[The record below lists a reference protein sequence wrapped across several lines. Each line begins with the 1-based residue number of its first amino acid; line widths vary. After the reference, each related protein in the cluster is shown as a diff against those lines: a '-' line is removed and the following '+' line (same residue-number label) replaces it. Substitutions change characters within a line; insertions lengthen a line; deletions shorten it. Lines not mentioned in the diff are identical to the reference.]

1 MPYSITTKDGIT
13 INNIPDDVAPDSP
26 ELKARVAKIR
36 AGGGTAALE
45 APAAVAAQPAQ
56 QPAPAPAVPERSM
69 LEQAA
74 YEVAAPIESGLA
86 LGTGFLSSIPA
97 GLRGLFE
104 LARTQNPELAA
115 QAVQETQQLL
125 SYQPRGQTGQ
135 GIVGAVGQVGELMGM
150 PGQYVG
156 GKLAETGMPG
166 AATVAQIGTD
176 IATGGALGKVA
187 QAGKAAVTARQVAK
201 QQAAQA
207 AARAETPP
215 AVQAAQQMEQ
225 APVIQP
231 IAQRMQAQE
240 AAAQQAG
247 TVSPLPKMPEVKRV
261 ALSTETIEGGLS
273 PKLTQDRRSV
283 LEALGF
289 KEGEMRTGAVQGDK
303 WKAGRETSISKL
315 EGGERMRAQFDL
327 ETEKLGQY
335 AQQLATDL
343 GTELKKAPAARGSTI
358 AAPLEAY
365 QAWYTQQ
372 ISNLYKQADEIASQS
387 GGIQFNRLQ
396 EALNK
401 NSNFATSE
409 AGQLRRGL
417 RSYMKEQGLIDLDG
431 NIMPMTAAQ
440 AEGVKQFMTPLWDR
454 KNAFAVTAIKDAL
467 DEDVTQVLGKQVYDN
482 ARQARRQYN
491 QIFEEPDSLAKIL
504 DVSGPGGINRAIS
517 HEKLPGY
524 MANQA
529 ASNFKQFEHIM
540 NVLDNMPTAELRQTA
555 ALAKQEIQ
563 GAILDDIFKN
573 NLSDQFQW
581 AHNPKSL
588 DKAIGQY
595 KGKLDTVFG
604 VENADKLRTLQA
616 GAHILKKIDYAP
628 SGTAE
633 QMQNLTGRAGT
644 ALKNLGA
651 KAPIMES
658 VGAGLGATA
667 GPVGAMVGAV
677 AGRGVSTM
685 AAKRAF
691 QKEIDKALQGSP
703 KYH

>member
-26 ELKARVAKIR
+26 DLKARVAKIR

-45 APAAVAAQPAQ
+45 APAVAAQTAQ
-56 QPAPAPAVPERSM
+56 QPAPATAVPERSM
-69 LEQAA
+69 NEKVL
-74 YEVAAPIESGLA
+74 YEAAAPFEAGIS
-86 LGTGFLSSIPA
+86 LGTGAIGSVA
-97 GLRGLFE
+97 GGLRGLFE

-115 QAVQETQQLL
+115 QAVQEMQQLI
-125 SYQPRGQTGQ
+125 SYQPRGQIGQ
-135 GIVGAVGQVGELMGM
+135 GIVGAVGKVGELMGM

-156 GKLAETGMPG
+156 GKLAEAGMPG
-166 AATVAQIGTD
+166 AATVAQIGAD

-187 QAGKAAVTARQVAK
+187 QAGKAAVAARQVAR

-207 AARAETPP
+207 AARAEIPA

-231 IAQRMQAQE
+231 LAQRLQAQE

-261 ALSTETIEGGLS
+261 ALSSPSTEGGLS
-273 PKLTQDRRSV
+273 PKITQDRRSV

-289 KEGEMRTGAVQGDK
+289 KDGEMRTGAVQGDK
-303 WKAGRETSISKL
+303 WQAGKETDMARL

-372 ISNLYKQADEIASQS
+372 ISNLYKKADEIASQS

-417 RSYMKEQGLIDLDG
+417 RSYMKEQGLIDADG

-454 KNAFAVTAIKDAL
+454 KNAFAVKAIKDAL

-504 DVSGPGGINRAIS
+504 DVSGPSGINRAIS

-529 ASNFKQFEHIM
+529 ASNFQQFEHIM

-616 GAHILKKIDYAP
+616 GAHILQKIDYNP
-628 SGTAE
+628 SGTAART
-633 QMQNLTGRAGT
+633 QNLTGRAGT

-651 KAPIMES
+651 KTPVMEMT
-658 VGAGLGATA
+658 GAGIGGFAF
-667 GPVGAMVGAV
+667 GPVGAV
-677 AGRGVSTM
+677 AGAGIGRVGSTM

>member
-13 INNIPDDVAPDSP
+13 INNIPDDIAPDSP
-26 ELKARVAKIR
+26 DLKARVAKIR

-45 APAAVAAQPAQ
+45 APAAVAAQTTQ
-56 QPAPAPAVPERSM
+56 QPAPTTAASERSM

-74 YEVAAPIESGLA
+74 YEAAAPFEAGTA
-86 LGTGFLSSIPA
+86 LGTGLLSSIPA

-115 QAVQETQQLL
+115 QAVQETQQLM

-135 GIVGAVGQVGELMGM
+135 AIVGAVGKVGELLGM

-156 GKLAETGMPG
+156 GKLAEAGLPG
-166 AATVAQIGTD
+166 SATVAQIGAD

-187 QAGKAAVTARQVAK
+187 QAGKTAIVARQTAR

-207 AARAETPP
+207 AARAEIPP

-225 APVIQP
+225 APVLQP
-231 IAQRMQAQE
+231 LAQRMQAQE

-261 ALSTETIEGGLS
+261 ALSAEPAAGGLS
-273 PKLTQDRRSV
+273 PKITQDRRSV

-289 KEGEMRTGAVQGDK
+289 KEGEMRTGAVRGDE
-303 WKAGRETSISKL
+303 WQAGRETAISKL

-335 AQQLATDL
+335 AQQVASDI

-358 AAPLEAY
+358 AAPLESY
-365 QAWYTQQ
+365 EAWYSQQ
-372 ISNLYKQADEIASQS
+372 ISNLYKKSDEIASQS

-409 AGQLRRGL
+409 ASQLRRGL
-417 RSYMKEQGLIDLDG
+417 RSYMKEQGLIDSDG
-431 NIMPMTAAQ
+431 NIIPMTAAQ

-454 KNAFAVTAIKDAL
+454 KNAFAVRSIKDAL
-467 DEDVTQVLGKQVYDN
+467 DEDVTQVLGKQVYEN

-540 NVLDNMPTAELRQTA
+540 NVLDNMPTSELRQTA

-581 AHNPKSL
+581 AHNPKSF
-588 DKAIGQY
+588 DAAVRQY
-595 KGKLDTVFG
+595 KEKLDSIFG
-604 VENADKLRTLQA
+604 PENADKLRTIQA
-616 GAHILKKIDYAP
+616 GAHILKKIDYNP
-628 SGTAE
+628 SGTAT
-633 QMQNLTGRAGT
+633 QTQNLTGRAGA

-658 VGAGLGATA
+658 AGAGLGAIA

-677 AGRGVSTM
+677 AGRGVSEM